1 MAFNLPMASEYTLS
15 IYNVLGQEVYTTTD
29 RAAAGRVEV
38 QWDAGDHASGIYL
51 YKVTAG
57 EYTDSKKMVLL
68 K

>member
-1 MAFNLPMASEYTLS
+1 MAVPVRFLQRLLQLSRAMMARAFLPA
-15 IYNVLGQEVYTTTD
+15 

-57 EYTDSKKMVLL
+57 EYTDSRKMVLL